1 MSLVGDLGK
10 EFLTKTGKGLFDT
23 LKKKAPHLS
32 EDDILKQVK
41 DLGAE
46 FFNVVEAP
54 KAPVAEIK
62 KPVTEVL
69 GKNKK
74 EPITIF
80 RGLSDSKVQEP
91 LGQHWSTDPSV
102 ASSFSNWTTDSG
114 LDKKSA
120 LIKALVEPK
129 DIAKGKEAKDL
140 LRQRN
145 FREHE
150 NEVPIKPGT
159 KVRVVEIVTTKKRE
173 SGPLKDVPPN
183 HPLFEDVMPEGG
195 KVRINPEIKTRKRT
209 RKFPY
214 EKFMSIDE
222 TSNPVADVVSPV
234 VKEDPNN
241 LVFKFEPKPGEVTG
255 RQAENAIYGLRKED
269 KITDPNYAKFVSQI
283 EKAKEKNKLDASSSI
298 SNYINMF
305 SRFQDMNIPREYTG
319 KLANGMSKYLNNI
332 DINSSMNYY
341 DTMRELPLIKQLK
354 TKNQIETFISLLPDW
369 KNNISDLVD
378 VAKLI

>member
-1 MSLVGDLGK
+1 MSLLGSLGK
-10 EFLTKTGKGLFDT
+10 ELLTDAGKGIFNT
-23 LKKKAPHLS
+23 LKKKAPKLS
-32 EDDILKQVK
+32 EDDILKQVR

-46 FFNVVEAP
+46 FFNTVDVPKTPVVEM
-54 KAPVAEIK
+54 K

-69 GKNKK
+69 GMKAEPKVSPIKSAMDNKEVVNLNPK
-74 EPITIF
+74 K
-80 RGLSDSKVQEP
+80 LSDV
-91 LGQHWSTDPSV
+91 
-102 ASSFSNWTTDSG
+102 
-114 LDKKSA
+114 
-120 LIKALVEPK
+120 I
-129 DIAKGKEAKDL
+129 
-140 LRQRN
+140 
-145 FREHE
+145 
-150 NEVPIKPGT
+150 
-159 KVRVVEIVTTKKRE
+159 
-173 SGPLKDVPPN
+173 
-183 HPLFEDVMPEGG
+183 
-195 KVRINPEIKTRKRT
+195 
-209 RKFPY
+209 
-214 EKFMSIDE
+214 
-222 TSNPVADVVSPV
+222 SPV